1 MGLADEVWVVCR
13 DNRILKPTEWVR
25 WRTTYLQQAINPQK
39 LVLLMKCYREALER
53 LNYWLELREKF
64 RLTALDWI
72 NVVAQT
78 AMPNA
83 PKIDHKKFSW
93 RFDSTINYYTKMLRY
108 LRLEI
113 IAETVEA
120 ANRIAQL
127 HFPYT
132 ISLDAEGTLTL
143 KIDDDLSQWLGEDD
157 YPYKNNDKEA
167 YKTIRRE
174 LAIIAQH
181 IHQQTKANTTKENE
195 TPAIIKLYQLIKN
208 GQTNIISNKKFLN
221 EILNEINTQ
230 PPLLT

>member
-1 MGLADEVWVVCR
+1 
-13 DNRILKPTEWVR
+13 
-25 WRTTYLQQAINPQK
+25 
-39 LVLLMKCYREALER
+39 MKCYREALER

-120 ANRIAQL
+120 TNRITQL
-127 HFPYT
+127 HLPYHK
-132 ISLDAEGTLTL
+132 L
-143 KIDDDLSQWLGEDD
+143 
-157 YPYKNNDKEA
+157 
-167 YKTIRRE
+167 RR
-174 LAIIAQH
+174 
-181 IHQQTKANTTKENE
+181 
-195 TPAIIKLYQLIKN
+195 
-208 GQTNIISNKKFLN
+208 
-221 EILNEINTQ
+221 
-230 PPLLT
+230 